1 MTQGFRSESQQWS
14 KMTGCKGGSRAMCI
28 PVATKGQMKTGVGL
42 EHGGTVHLHEV
53 FRSLIQLFFSPVY
66 NCPACLSKTLI
77 NLPAQQLTSVNIL
90 RLQLASANWAF
101 RSSRIY
107 NSVQLCLIP
116 EGRSVYLSV
125 QFHFLPLPVLIA
137 PSYVNRA
144 GEDLI

>member
-1 MTQGFRSESQQWS
+1 MLHLGLILFLFLRNSWEIAERRRCELVG
-14 KMTGCKGGSRAMCI
+14 GCGG
-28 PVATKGQMKTGVGL
+28 VGGVGL
-42 EHGGTVHLHEV
+42 EHRGTVRPHEV

-66 NCPACLSKTLI
+66 SCPACLSKTLI

-107 NSVQLCLIP
+107 NSVQLCRIP
-116 EGRSVYLSV
+116 KGRSVYLSAH
-125 QFHFLPLPVLIA
+125 FHFFSFPVLIA
-137 PSYVNRA
+137 ASYVNRA